1 MYAMRKQ
8 KKLCKNFYKH
18 LVVPFLMLIFFAL
31 LVLGCGKKAPPV
43 PPRESKLQ
51 TGKDVCTSID
61 RTTFKPTCTFPKE
74 KGITM
79 PSLSGFIVY
88 SLKMLHSDSN
98 FNNSPVLFKCIA
110 NILIEINAYEY
121 KKAAVTYIKSLE
133 KKYRYI

>member
-43 PPRESKLQ
+43 PPRESKSQ
-51 TGKDVCTSID
+51 TGKDVCASID
-61 RTTFKPTCTFPKE
+61 RVTFKLTCTFPGE

-79 PSLSGFIVY
+79 PSLSGFIIY
-88 SLKMLHSDSN
+88 SFKMLHSDSN
-98 FNNSPVLFKCIA
+98 FNNSTALFKCIA
-110 NILIEINAYEY
+110 DILIEINAYEY
-121 KKAAVTYIKSLE
+121 KKAAVTYIKLLE